1 MGNLEGRVAFIT
13 GVARGQGRSHA
24 LRLAKE
30 GVDIVGL
37 DVCQTSDLDGAYP
50 MATRE
55 DLDETK
61 KLVENLGRRMIAA
74 EVDVRDYEGVRAVA
88 EQGWNEF
95 GRYDILLANAGMM
108 LRLQT
113 LLDTPTTEWH
123 QTIGSCLDG
132 HFHALKAV
140 APYMIQGGRG
150 GAIVMTA
157 SAAGMIGFPNCGPY
171 TAAKTGVLGLMRV
184 AASELGEHHIRVN
197 AISPTSCNTDFIQNE
212 PTYKVFCPDIEN
224 PTIDDV
230 KPAFQAMNK
239 IPVPWIEPEDV
250 SNYIAWLVSD
260 EARYVTGSVVTVD
273 AGMLL

>member
-1 MGNLEGRVAFIT
+1 MGTLEGRVAFIT

-24 LRLAKE
+24 IRLAEE
-30 GVDIVGL
+30 GADIIGL
-37 DVCQTSDLDGAYP
+37 DVCQTSELDGAYP
-50 MATRE
+50 MATSE
-55 DLDETK
+55 DLEETK
-61 KLVENLGRRMIAA
+61 KLVENLGRRMITA
-74 EVDVRDYEGVRAVA
+74 EVDVRDFKGVSDVA
-88 EQGWNEF
+88 KQGWDEF
-95 GRYDILLANAGMM
+95 GRIDILLANAGMM
-108 LRLQT
+108 LRLAP
-113 LLDTPTTEWH
+113 LLETSPTEWQ

-140 APYMIQGGRG
+140 APYIVRGGRG

-212 PTYKVFCPDIEN
+212 PTYKVFRPDLEN

-230 KPAFQAMNK
+230 RDSFQAMNK
-239 IPVPWIEPEDV
+239 IPIPWIEPVDV